1 MNFMYMELKA
11 LADKYPDSV
20 LLVWVLNQEDFD
32 MVLDVVEDPDDEDSV
47 EQFIADGI
55 IAFYIPGQ
63 EGFYTGDPIQ
73 RVDDLIFSEFLHCFV
88 YDEGDEQMYVFY
100 KENHDN

>member
-11 LADKYPDSV
+11 LADKYPDNI
-20 LLVWVLNQEDFD
+20 LLVWVLNQDDFEE
-32 MVLDVVEDPDDEDSV
+32 VLDVVEDPDDEDSI
-47 EQFIADGI
+47 EQFIEDGI

-63 EGFYTGDPIQ
+63 EGFYTNDPIQ
-73 RVDDLIFSEFLHCFV
+73 RVEDLRYTDLLHCFV
-88 YDEGDEQMYVFY
+88 YDEDEEQMYVFY